1 MDNMEFEILAPA
13 GSQESLV
20 AGVRCGANAV
30 YLGGKVLNARRNAG
44 NFNDEELERAVA
56 YCHQRGV
63 KVYLTMN
70 TLCKDSEMEAA
81 YNLVEKALSFGVDAF
96 IVQDLGIIKMIK
108 SCFPDAKLHG
118 STQMSIAIPE
128 GVNALKE
135 MGISRAVLP
144 REMTAEEIAE
154 IREKTDSELEIFVH
168 GALCMSV
175 SGQCYLSSVIGQR
188 SGNRGLCAQPCRLS
202 FSADNSK
209 SFDLSLKDLS
219 LIRQLSKIKKLGVIS
234 LKIEGRM
241 KRPEYIAAAVTAVK
255 KAINDEYSIKDE
267 IMLKS
272 VFSRSGF
279 TQGYFNN
286 EMNREMFGIRQ
297 KEDVVAANDVLK
309 ELSHLYDNE
318 NPLVPVSLKLEC
330 LRDKPV
336 KLTAFALGKTAE
348 IIGDIPET
356 AINKPMSKAGLTERL
371 SKLGGTQFYAES
383 IDVVL
388 DDGLIV
394 PASKINALRREAVQ
408 KLSETERKSVKAL
421 PMEKI
426 QSGTKAV
433 KPYFTAR
440 FADAEQIP
448 DKHSFERIFIPIWSD
463 VEDFVDNR
471 AGVELPRG
479 LFGKEEQIEK
489 RLKQLKKAGVKNALC
504 GNLGSY
510 KLAERLGFN
519 VYGDFGLNIFNSV
532 SANQINSP
540 ILSFELTVDEA
551 NKINA
556 KETGIIAYGRLPLML
571 TRNCPVKNNIGCEK
585 CRKNGFLTDRKGI
598 SFPVVCSPYPCV
610 EILNSVPL
618 YMADRMREIKTDF
631 IHFYFTNES
640 KEDVE
645 KISALYKNGNKANF
659 DYTRGLYYRG
669 VL

>member
-1 MDNMEFEILAPA
+1 MKFEILAPA

-20 AGVRCGANAV
+20 AGVRCGADAV

-44 NFNDEELERAVA
+44 NFNDAELERAVA

-70 TLCKDSEMEAA
+70 TLCRDSEMEEA
-81 YNLVEKALSFGVDAF
+81 YALVKKSLSYGVDAF
-96 IVQDLGIIKMIK
+96 IVQDLGVIQMIK

-118 STQMSIAIPE
+118 STQMSIVTPE
-128 GVNALKE
+128 GVHALKE

-144 REMTAEEIAE
+144 RELTAEEIAE
-154 IREKTDSELEIFVH
+154 IREKTDLELEMFIH

-175 SGQCYLSSVIGQR
+175 SGQCYLSSMLGQR

-219 LIRQLSKIKKLGVIS
+219 LIRQLSKIKQLGVIS

-241 KRPEYIAAAVTAVK
+241 KRPEYIAATVTAVK
-255 KAINDEYSIKDE
+255 KAIDNEYSIKDE
-267 IMLKS
+267 ILLKS

-286 EMNREMFGIRQ
+286 EMSREMFGIRQ

-318 NPLVPVSLKLEC
+318 NPLVPIDLKLEC
-330 LRDKPV
+330 LRDNPV
-336 KLTAFALGKTAE
+336 KLTASALGKTVAVT
-348 IIGDIPET
+348 GDIPE
-356 AINKPMSKAGLTERL
+356 AAVNKPMRREGLEERL
-371 SKLGGTQFYAES
+371 SKLGGTQFYAEN
-383 IDVVL
+383 IEIIL
-388 DDGLIV
+388 DDGLILPV
-394 PASKINALRREAVQ
+394 SKINALRREAVQ
-408 KLSETERKSVKAL
+408 KLSETERKRVKAF
-421 PMEKI
+421 PIEKVNPK
-426 QSGTKAV
+426 SAEG

-448 DKHSFERIFIPIWSD
+448 DRHPFERIFIPVWSD
-463 VEDFVDNR
+463 IEDFIDNR

-479 LFGKEEQIEK
+479 LFGKEEQLEK
-489 RLKQLKKAGVKNALC
+489 RLLQLKRAGVKNALC
-504 GNLGSY
+504 GNLGAY
-510 KLAERLGFN
+510 KLAEKLGFN
-519 VYGDFGLNIFNSV
+519 VFGDFGLNVFNS
-532 SANQINSP
+532 SAAGQIHSP
-540 ILSFELTVDEA
+540 ILSFELTIDEA
-551 NKINA
+551 NQINS
-556 KETGIIAYGRLPLML
+556 EDTGIIAYGRLPLML

-598 SFPVVCSPYPCV
+598 VFPVVCSPYPCV

-618 YMADRMREIKTDF
+618 YMADRIREIKTDF
-631 IHFYFTNES
+631 IHFYFTDES

-645 KISALYKNGNKANF
+645 KITVFYKNGSRADF

>member
-1 MDNMEFEILAPA
+1 MKFEILAPA

-20 AGVRCGANAV
+20 AGVRCGADAV

-44 NFNDEELERAVA
+44 NFNDEELEKAVA

-70 TLCKDSEMEAA
+70 TLCRDNEMEEA

-96 IVQDLGIIKMIK
+96 IVQDLGVIKMIK
-108 SCFPDAKLHG
+108 SCFPDAKIHG
-118 STQMSIAIPE
+118 STQMSVITPE
-128 GVNALKE
+128 GVHALKE

-144 REMTAEEIAE
+144 REMTADEIAE
-154 IREKTDSELEIFVH
+154 IREKTDLELEMFIH

-175 SGQCYLSSVIGQR
+175 SGQCYLSAMIGQR

-219 LIRQLSKIKKLGVIS
+219 LIRQLSKIKNLGVIS

-267 IMLKS
+267 ILLKS

-286 EMNREMFGIRQ
+286 EMNKAMFGTRQ
-297 KEDVVAANDVLK
+297 KEDVVAAKNVLK

-318 NPLVPVSLKLEC
+318 NPLVPIDLRLEC
-330 LRDKPV
+330 LKDKPV
-336 KLTAFALGKTAE
+336 KLTASALGKTVDVFGDVPE
-348 IIGDIPET
+348 I
-356 AINKPMSKAGLTERL
+356 AINKPMSKEGLTERL
-371 SKLGGTQFYAES
+371 SKLGGTQFYANEV
-383 IDVVL
+383 DVCL

-394 PASKINALRREAVQ
+394 PASKINALRREAVE
-408 KLSETERKSVKAL
+408 KLSETKRQNVQAL
-421 PMEKI
+421 PMESV
-426 QSGTKAV
+426 QPRAKAGEL
-433 KPYFTAR
+433 YFTAR
-440 FADAEQIP
+440 FSDAEQIP
-448 DKHSFERIFIPIWSD
+448 DQHLFERIFIPIWSAI
-463 VEDFVDNR
+463 EDFIDNR

-479 LFGKEEQIEK
+479 LFGKEEQLEK
-489 RLKQLKKAGVKNALC
+489 RLVQLKKAGVKNALC
-504 GNLGSY
+504 GNLGAY
-510 KLAERLGFN
+510 RLAKRLGFT
-519 VYGDFGLNIFNSV
+519 VFGDFGLNAFNSS
-532 SANQINSP
+532 SASQIHSP
-540 ILSFELTVDEA
+540 ILSFELTIDEA
-551 NKINA
+551 NRINA
-556 KETGIIAYGRLPLML
+556 EDTGIIAYGRLPLML
-571 TRNCPVKNNIGCEK
+571 TRNCPVQNNIGCEK
-585 CRKNGFLTDRKGI
+585 CRKNGSLTDRKGMV
-598 SFPVVCSPYPCV
+598 FPVVCSPYPCV

-618 YMADRMREIKTDF
+618 YMADRMHEIKTDF

-640 KEDVE
+640 KDEIE
-645 KISALYKNGNKANF
+645 KIAALYKNRSKADF

>member
-1 MDNMEFEILAPA
+1 MKFEILAPA

-20 AGVRCGANAV
+20 AGVRCGADAV

-44 NFNDEELERAVA
+44 NFNDEELEWAVD

-70 TLCKDSEMEAA
+70 TLCKDSEMKEAYA
-81 YNLVEKALSFGVDAF
+81 LVKQALSFGVDAF
-96 IVQDLGIIKMIK
+96 IVQDLGVIRMIRA
-108 SCFPDAKLHG
+108 CFPDAKIHG
-118 STQMSIAIPE
+118 STQMSVVTPE

-154 IREKTDSELEIFVH
+154 IREKTDLELEMFIH

-175 SGQCYLSSVIGQR
+175 SGQCYLSSMIGQR

-219 LIRQLSKIKKLGVIS
+219 LIRQLAKIKKLGVIS

-255 KAINDEYSIKDE
+255 KAIQDDYSIKDE

-286 EMNREMFGIRQ
+286 EMNRDMFGTRQ

-318 NPLVPVSLKLEC
+318 NPLVPIDLKLEC
-330 LRDKPV
+330 LKDKPV
-336 KLTAFALGKTAE
+336 KLTASALGKTAE
-348 IIGDIPET
+348 VVGDIPEI
-356 AINKPMSKAGLTERL
+356 AINKPMSKEGLTERL
-371 SKLGGTQFYAES
+371 SKLGGTQFYAENVE
-383 IDVVL
+383 IIL

-394 PASKINALRREAVQ
+394 PASKINALRRDAVQ
-408 KLSETERKSVKAL
+408 QLSVTEKKSVKAL
-421 PMEKI
+421 PMERI
-426 QSGTKAV
+426 QPRTTAGKL
-433 KPYFTAR
+433 YFTAR

-448 DKHSFERIFIPIWSD
+448 DKHPFERIFIPIWSD
-463 VEDFVDNR
+463 IEDFIDNR

-489 RLKQLKKAGVKNALC
+489 RLSQLKKAGVKNALC

-510 KLAERLGFN
+510 KLAKKLGFR
-519 VYGDFGLNIFNSV
+519 VFGDFGLNVFNSG
-532 SANQINSP
+532 SADLIHSP
-540 ILSFELTVDEA
+540 ILSFELTVEEA
-551 NKINA
+551 NRIQA
-556 KETGIIAYGRLPLML
+556 EDTGIIAYGRLPLML

-585 CRKNGFLTDRKGI
+585 CRKNGSLTDRKGI

-610 EILNSVPL
+610 ELLNSVPL
-618 YMADRMREIKTDF
+618 YMADRMHEIKTDF
-631 IHFYFTNES
+631 IHFYFTNET

-645 KISALYKNGNKANF
+645 KIAALYKNESKADF

>member
-1 MDNMEFEILAPA
+1 MEFEILAPA

-20 AGVRCGANAV
+20 AGVRCGADAV

-44 NFNDEELERAVA
+44 NFNDEELEQAVD

-70 TLCKDSEMEAA
+70 TLCKDSEMVEA
-81 YNLVEKALSFGVDAF
+81 YKLVEKALSYGVDAF
-96 IVQDLGIIKMIK
+96 IVQDIGIIRMIK
-108 SCFPDAKLHG
+108 ACFPSAKLHG
-118 STQMSIAIPE
+118 STQMSIVTPE
-128 GVNALKE
+128 GVHALKE

-144 REMTAEEIAE
+144 RELTAEEIAE
-154 IREKTDSELEIFVH
+154 IREKTDLELEMFIH

-175 SGQCYLSSVIGQR
+175 SGQCYLSSMIGQR

-255 KAINDEYSIKDE
+255 KAIHNEYSIKDE
-267 IMLKS
+267 ILLKS

-286 EMNREMFGIRQ
+286 DMSRDMFGTRQ
-297 KEDVVAANDVLK
+297 KEDVVAASNVLK

-318 NPLVPVSLKLEC
+318 NPLVPMDLRLEC
-330 LRDKPV
+330 LKDKPV
-336 KLTAFALGKTAE
+336 TLTASALGKQAE
-348 IIGDIPET
+348 VIGDIPET
-356 AINKPMSKAGLTERL
+356 AINKPMSRESLAERL
-371 SKLGGTQFYAES
+371 SKLGGTQFYAEH
-383 IDVVL
+383 VEVLL

-408 KLSETERKSVKAL
+408 KLCQTEKKRIQTL

-426 QSGTKAV
+426 KPRATAGR
-433 KPYFTAR
+433 PYFTAR
-440 FADAEQIP
+440 FSDAEQIP
-448 DKHSFERIFIPIWSD
+448 NQHPFERIFIPIWSS
-463 VEDFVDNR
+463 VEDFIDNR

-479 LFGKEEQIEK
+479 IFGKEEQLEK
-489 RLKQLKKAGVKNALC
+489 RLLQLKKAGVKNALC

-519 VYGDFGLNIFNSV
+519 VFGDFGLNIFNSG
-532 SANQINSP
+532 AADQIHSP
-540 ILSFELTVDEA
+540 ILSFELTIDEA
-551 NKINA
+551 NTINA
-556 KETGIIAYGRLPLML
+556 KDTGIVAYGRLPLML
-571 TRNCPVKNNIGCEK
+571 TRNCPVKNKIGCEK
-585 CRKNGFLTDRKGI
+585 CWKNGSLTDRKGMV
-598 SFPVVCSPYPCV
+598 FPVVCSPYPCV
-610 EILNSVPL
+610 EILNSVPV

-631 IHFYFTNES
+631 IHFYFTDES
-640 KEDVE
+640 KTDVE
-645 KISALYKNGNKANF
+645 KIISLYKNGNRADF